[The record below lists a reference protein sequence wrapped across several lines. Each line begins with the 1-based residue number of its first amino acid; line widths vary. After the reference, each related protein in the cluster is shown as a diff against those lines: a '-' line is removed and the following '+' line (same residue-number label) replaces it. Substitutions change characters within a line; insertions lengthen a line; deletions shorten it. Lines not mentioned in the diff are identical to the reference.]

1 MNYQQCILELMSDS
15 KPHTTEELNKITH
28 KFGEV
33 IDNLRKKGCLIKTIR
48 VAPDL
53 YAYHLQTPR
62 SLSIE
67 ELKTLSSQ
75 LPETIPYVKLLVLFG
90 SRATVKNH
98 DSSDWDF
105 AVLYNEKAEGKQ
117 DQEKYERYL
126 EVLDYLSEVLKINR
140 DAIDLV
146 ELDRC
151 SPLLGHQVARDGKLI
166 YESHV
171 GEFLNFRVRAWKI
184 YADTAKFRKVQK
196 ESIHLWLKKWSLQ

>member
-1 MNYQQCILELMSDS
+1 MANSILENSQ
-15 KPHTTEELNKITH
+15 K
-28 KFGEV
+28 
-33 IDNLRKKGCLIKTIR
+33 
-48 VAPDL
+48 
-53 YAYHLQTPR
+53 
-62 SLSIE
+62 
-67 ELKTLSSQ
+67 LSSQ
-75 LPETIPYVKLLVLFG
+75 LPEKIPYVKLLVLFG
-90 SRATVKNH
+90 SRATGKNH

-105 AVLYNEKAEGKQ
+105 AVLYEEKAEGKQ

-171 GEFLNFRVRAWKI
+171 GEFLKFRVRAWKI

-196 ESIHLWLKKWSLQ
+196 ESIHLWLKKWGLQ